1 MIKKQNNKRVAVLL
15 TSEPISGGEHQY
27 LLLLAQT
34 LKKCDKKYLNV
45 IWICCNRYWENW
57 CRKNGTKYI
66 KFNLKYY
73 NKREMYLTSYL
84 APVLKYF
91 STHFTELGRIILKNN
106 IKLIICGQ
114 QSIYI
119 PKYLCKNI
127 RPVHDIMHR
136 YESNFEEIRRDYDIR
151 EAIFRAGSRVE
162 DAVLVDSKLGKKHF
176 MDCYY
181 RKKNNPKIYELP
193 FVASE
198 SILNAVEEKI
208 NTPPKYIF
216 YPAQF
221 WEHKNHKNLIKAIAL
236 LKNRISDIYLIL
248 VGSERN
254 SMAKIKEYI
263 AANGINEY
271 ISIQGFVSD
280 GQMKYLYKNAVA
292 LVMPTYFGPTN
303 IPPLEAMVLGCPAIV
318 SDKYAMKEQIGN
330 AGLLCNPDSPESI
343 ADCILQVWNN
353 EELRQNMVKRG
364 YEQSQKWTIN
374 DFKKCF
380 FRIVWNELNR

>member
-1 MIKKQNNKRVAVLL
+1 MKIQKNNKVGILL

-27 LLLLAQT
+27 LLLLSEA
-34 LKKCDKKYLNV
+34 LNRCDKKYLDV
-45 IWICCNRYWENW
+45 VWICCNKYWENW
-57 CRKNGTKYI
+57 CRRRNIRYVKY
-66 KFNLKYY
+66 NLKNY
-73 NKREMYLTSYL
+73 NKIEIYLTSYI

-91 STHFTELGRIILKNN
+91 STYYTELGRIILKNK

-136 YESNFEEIRRDYDIR
+136 YEPRFEEIQKDYDVR
-151 EAIFRAGSRVE
+151 EAIFWAGAKIE
-162 DAVLVDSKLGKKHF
+162 DAVLVDSKLGKKQF
-176 MDCYY
+176 IDCYY
-181 RKKNNPKIYELP
+181 RKRNNPKVYELP
-193 FVASE
+193 FVASQN
-198 SILNAVEEKI
+198 ILKAVEEPI
-208 NTPPKYIF
+208 DIPPKYIF

-236 LKNRISDIYLIL
+236 LRNKIPDIHLIL

-254 SMAKIKEYI
+254 SMAKIKKFI
-263 AANGINEY
+263 ISNNISNY

-303 IPPLEAMVLGCPAIV
+303 IPPLEAMILGCPVIV
-318 SDKYAMKEQIGN
+318 SDKYAMKEQVEG
-330 AGLLCNPDSPESI
+330 AGILCNPDSPENI
-343 ADCILQVWNN
+343 ADCITQVWNN
-353 EELRQNMVKRG
+353 DELRQNMILKG
-364 YEQSQKWTIN
+364 YEQSQKWTIK
-374 DFKKCF
+374 DFKKHF
-380 FRIVWNELNR
+380 IRIVCNELKK